1 MKIAETILPGVYVIE
16 PHVHADARGFLLE
29 TWHATRYAQARLP
42 AQFVQSNHSRS
53 IRGTLRGLH
62 YQLTHPQGKLVW
74 VVQGRVFDVAVD
86 LRVGSPTFGR
96 WISES
101 LSEDNHRQLY
111 VPPGVAHGFCTVSE
125 HADVLYH
132 CTECYVPEDEHGVR
146 WNDPQLA
153 IPWPLTEPLLS
164 EKDRAYPLL
173 DAIPPEHL
181 PRVRVER

>member
-111 VPPGVAHGFCTVSE
+111 VPPGVAHGFCTVSN
-125 HADVLYH
+125 ARRMWASWVISSSGRPRPRTSNPV
-132 CTECYVPEDEHGVR
+132 CCRHGSRARANMLR
-146 WNDPQLA
+146 WPTTR
-153 IPWPLTEPLLS
+153 IVIS
-164 EKDRAYPLL
+164 
-173 DAIPPEHL
+173 PP
-181 PRVRVER
+181 